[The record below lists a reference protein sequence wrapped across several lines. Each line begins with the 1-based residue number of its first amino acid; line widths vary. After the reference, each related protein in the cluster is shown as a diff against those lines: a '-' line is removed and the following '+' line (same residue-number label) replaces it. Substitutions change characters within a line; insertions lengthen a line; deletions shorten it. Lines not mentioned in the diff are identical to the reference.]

1 MRREEKR
8 KAEKDRVMAEDD
20 PEKQRRWE
28 KKEQKRQQKRQ
39 APKMK
44 QLSVKAL

>member
-1 MRREEKR
+1 
-8 KAEKDRVMAEDD
+8 MAEDN

-28 KKEQKRQQKRQ
+28 LKEQKRQAKKK

-44 QLSVKAL
+44 RVSIKAL

>member
-1 MRREEKR
+1 
-8 KAEKDRVMAEDD
+8 MAEDD

-28 KKEQKRQQKRQ
+28 AKEQKRQAKKK

-44 QLSVKAL
+44 RLAVKSL